1 MWRPGCRPSILLLRS
16 SRRGFASALCRVLES
31 HWGGDLDRNWLGLRR
46 KAAPIHVGPANFGTI
61 YALVGIAFT
70 SGIVVGPLVAAQ
82 AHDRFGTYTP
92 AVSGLAVAALAAGVL
107 MAVGV
112 RSAKARLE
120 NRRHLY
126 QERVLEL

>member
-1 MWRPGCRPSILLLRS
+1 M
-16 SRRGFASALCRVLES
+16 
-31 HWGGDLDRNWLGLRR
+31 
-46 KAAPIHVGPANFGTI
+46 
-61 YALVGIAFT
+61 GIAFT
-70 SGIVVGPLVAAQ
+70 SGIVAGLVAAQ

-92 AVSGLAVAALAAGVL
+92 AFSGLAVAALAAGVL

-112 RSAKARLE
+112 PSATAWLE